1 MLNKISSAML
11 SVFVSGFCV
20 AEPLSNTAGWEFTLN
35 LNAGYTHSQ
44 SQLNTDDDNKITND
58 LSNSGQSTSSA
69 IVFPLGRVQYTLAD
83 LNTQFFLGNSRDQVS
98 TAQFQYEIGATH
110 QFTDN
115 SKLTLAIFPKL
126 SLFNETWKD
135 PFLVGAKREVT
146 DQDVGGGRIALENV
160 LGSPFT
166 LKYAIA
172 DSQVDDE
179 QSGNS
184 QLTNVSEINSVK
196 RDSIFQRVEIET
208 MFPISK
214 GMFLKPTLQY
224 TNRNAEGDANSYDQY
239 TVQLGLLVFRPQY
252 SVITTI
258 NTGVRYYQEENPIF
272 DEKQNSQQFG
282 ILSLYS
288 YKQPFNWKN
297 WSWTLMAGYNA
308 ENSDINF
315 YDTKGLILSTGMMFQ
330 Y

>member
-126 SLFNETWKD
+126 SLFNETW
-135 PFLVGAKREVT
+135 
-146 DQDVGGGRIALENV
+146 
-160 LGSPFT
+160 
-166 LKYAIA
+166 
-172 DSQVDDE
+172 
-179 QSGNS
+179 
-184 QLTNVSEINSVK
+184 
-196 RDSIFQRVEIET
+196 
-208 MFPISK
+208 
-214 GMFLKPTLQY
+214 
-224 TNRNAEGDANSYDQY
+224 
-239 TVQLGLLVFRPQY
+239 
-252 SVITTI
+252 
-258 NTGVRYYQEENPIF
+258 
-272 DEKQNSQQFG
+272 
-282 ILSLYS
+282 
-288 YKQPFNWKN
+288 
-297 WSWTLMAGYNA
+297 
-308 ENSDINF
+308 
-315 YDTKGLILSTGMMFQ
+315 
-330 Y
+330 

>member
-1 MLNKISSAML
+1 MLIKISGVVL
-11 SVFVSGFCV
+11 SVLVSGYCV
-20 AEPLSNTAGWEFTLN
+20 AEPLSKTAGWEFTLN

-44 SQLNTDDDNKITND
+44 SQLNTDDDNEITND
-58 LSNSGQSTSSA
+58 LNNSGQSTSSA
-69 IVFPLGRVQYTLAD
+69 ILFPLGRVQYTLAD
-83 LNTQFFLGNSRDQVS
+83 LKTQFFLGNSRDQVS

-110 QFTDN
+110 RFDDN
-115 SKLTLAIFPKL
+115 SKLTLAFFPKL

-135 PFLVGAKREVT
+135 PFLVGSKREVT

-172 DSQVDDE
+172 DSDIDDE
-179 QSGNS
+179 QSGLS
-184 QLTNVSEINSVK
+184 QLTDISEINSLK
-196 RDSIFQRVEIET
+196 RDSVFQHFEIET

-214 GMFLKPTLQY
+214 GIFLKPTLQY

-239 TVQLGLLVFRPQY
+239 TAQLALLVFRQQY
-252 SVITTI
+252 SLITTI

-272 DEKQNSQQFG
+272 EEKQNSQQFG
-282 ILSLYS
+282 ILSIYS
-288 YKQPFNWKN
+288 YKKPFNWEN
-297 WSWTLMAGYNA
+297 WSWTLMAGYNE

-315 YDTKGLILSTGMMFQ
+315 YS
-330 Y
+330 

>member
-179 QSGNS
+179 QSGIS

>member
-1 MLNKISSAML
+1 MLIKISGVVL
-11 SVFVSGFCV
+11 SVLVSGYCV
-20 AEPLSNTAGWEFTLN
+20 AEPLSKTAGWEFTLN

-44 SQLNTDDDNKITND
+44 SQLNTDDDNEITND
-58 LSNSGQSTSSA
+58 LNNSGQSTSSA
-69 IVFPLGRVQYTLAD
+69 ILFPLGRIQYTLAD
-83 LNTQFFLGNSRDQVS
+83 LKTQFFLGNSRDQVS

-110 QFTDN
+110 RFDDN
-115 SKLTLAIFPKL
+115 SKLTLAFFPKL

-135 PFLVGAKREVT
+135 PFLVGSKREVT

-172 DSQVDDE
+172 DSDIDDE
-179 QSGNS
+179 QSGLS
-184 QLTNVSEINSVK
+184 QLTDISEINSLK
-196 RDSIFQRVEIET
+196 RDSVFQRFEIET

-214 GMFLKPTLQY
+214 GIFLKPTLQY

-239 TVQLGLLVFRPQY
+239 TAQLALLVFRQQY
-252 SVITTI
+252 SLITTI

-282 ILSLYS
+282 ILSIYS
-288 YKQPFNWKN
+288 YKKPFNWEN
-297 WSWTLMAGYNA
+297 WSWTLMAGYNE

-315 YDTKGLILSTGMMFQ
+315 YDTKGLILSTGMTFE

>member
-179 QSGNS
+179 QSGIS

-315 YDTKGLILSTGMMFQ
+315 YDTKGLILSTGMIFQ